1 MKSIEEKELKEMN
14 GGISTW
20 GAIGIGALVAF
31 LVGVV
36 DGIAR
41 PLKCHN

>member
-1 MKSIEEKELKEMN
+1 MKKIREEELKKVQ

-31 LVGVV
+31 LSGVF

-41 PLKCHN
+41 PLKCN